1 MGIYIAA
8 NVPWVP
14 GLFPVGK
21 TAGGWLRLTHP
32 VLVLRLCVGRAVPV
46 SSLCAFM
53 PLSRVTFTL
62 PVYSIINSLPTTE
75 RRRVPRRAIQHSWSV
90 QIPVLETHRWAMTR
104 KT

>member
-62 PVYSIINSLPTTE
+62 PVSSSSVFSPKAGFGRNQSPV
-75 RRRVPRRAIQHSWSV
+75 RR
-90 QIPVLETHRWAMTR
+90 PVWLWHTAF
-104 KT
+104 